1 MTTASTPAVG
11 GSPFLMLDCDLTGHK
26 SVIDLVK
33 AGTVDARPIRS
44 FDEADALYWALYYGK
59 IPMPTVLLIDTITGL
74 ISMTRQDVVLP
85 PELKGQ
91 QTLTQLGDKIVTS
104 KREYGIVGDKIT
116 RFYRN
121 CRELPCKIVL
131 IAHESQ
137 REDLMS
143 NTEKMTISA
152 QKMILTDITVT
163 ADAIIRLTTTT
174 VPMSYNGVDYPAGTR
189 QLLLA
194 PTADSAI
201 GIRTHLALPPFIMR
215 PTLSDLITVLGGWE
229 YFPDTTVLYG
239 PPKVGK
245 TTLITGAVR

>member
-1 MTTASTPAVG
+1 MTTPAVAPVA
-11 GSPFLMLDCDLTGHK
+11 GSPFLMMDCDLTGHR
-26 SVIDLVK
+26 SVIDLVRN
-33 AGTVDARPIRS
+33 GTVDARPVKS

-59 IPMPTVLLIDTITGL
+59 IPMPTIVLIDTITGL

-116 RFYRN
+116 RLYRN
-121 CRELPCKIVL
+121 FRELPCKLVL
-131 IAHESQ
+131 VAHEAQ

-143 NTEKMTISA
+143 NTEKMTINA

-163 ADAIIRLTTTT
+163 ADAIIRLTTTN
-174 VPMSYNGVDYPAGTR
+174 VPMTHDGIEYPAGTR

-194 PTADSAI
+194 PTVDSAI
-201 GIRTHLALPPFIMR
+201 GIRTHLTLPPFIMR
-215 PTLSDLITVLGGWE
+215 PTLAKFIQTLGGWE
-229 YFPDTTVLYG
+229 NFPETTVLYG
-239 PPKVGK
+239 PPKLGK
-245 TTLITGAVR
+245 TTFITGAER

>member
-1 MTTASTPAVG
+1 MPAT
-11 GSPFLMLDCDLTGHK
+11 FLMMDCDLTGHK
-26 SVIDLVK
+26 SVIDLVR
-33 AGTVDARPIRS
+33 AGIVDARPIRS
-44 FDEADALYWALYYGK
+44 FDEADALYWALYYEK

-74 ISMTRQDVVLP
+74 IGMTRQDVVLP
-85 PELKGQ
+85 PEQKGQ

-121 CRELPCKIVL
+121 CRELPCKVIVV
-131 IAHESQ
+131 AHEAQ

-143 NTEKMTISA
+143 NTEKMTIDA
-152 QKMILTDITVT
+152 QKMILRDITVT
-163 ADAIIRLTTTT
+163 ADAILRLTTTN
-174 VPMSYNGVDYPAGTR
+174 VPMNYNGIDYPAGTR

-194 PTADSAI
+194 PTVDSAI
-201 GIRTHLALPPFIMR
+201 GIRTHLSLPPFIMR
-215 PTLSDLITVLGGWE
+215 PTLSDLINVVGGWE

-239 PPKVGK
+239 PPKLGK